1 VRKVIFLSV
10 SILFSAVIVSGQLLP
25 GKPAL
30 QTKPTAKAQAK
41 PTQPAKPGGLKIIKE
56 GVGIDGIVVGRSTS
70 KDVIKKFGKVY
81 RWEVNKKYSYQMTYD
96 NAGVSFYFCQSDKTE
111 EIFLIEIKSP
121 YKGKTTKGI
130 VLGRSTKEETEK
142 IYGKPKDGFEYPGIN
157 FYYNRYGKRN
167 LITEID
173 ITEKTGLRQCDAK
186 K

>member
-1 VRKVIFLSV
+1 
-10 SILFSAVIVSGQLLP
+10 
-25 GKPAL
+25 L